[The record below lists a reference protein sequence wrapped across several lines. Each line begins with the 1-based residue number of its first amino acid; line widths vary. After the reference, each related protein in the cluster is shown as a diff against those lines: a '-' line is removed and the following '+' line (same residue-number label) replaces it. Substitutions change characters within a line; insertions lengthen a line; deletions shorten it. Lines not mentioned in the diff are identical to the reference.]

1 MQQKNMCTPAV
12 MVGTRSAVQ
21 MNNTVAHT
29 ALGGCFFG
37 LYRKVTEQVRLP
49 LLQLKLAIILTIIP
63 LTRIARSPLQI
74 LPKGIFSSYS
84 NKSQC
89 ASIDREGGNLPSP
102 SPGFLPESRLMS

>member
-37 LYRKVTEQVRLP
+37 LYRKVTEQVSFP
-49 LLQLKLAIILTIIP
+49 LLQLLLALFVTILP
-63 LTRIARSPLQI
+63 LT
-74 LPKGIFSSYS
+74 
-84 NKSQC
+84 
-89 ASIDREGGNLPSP
+89 
-102 SPGFLPESRLMS
+102 